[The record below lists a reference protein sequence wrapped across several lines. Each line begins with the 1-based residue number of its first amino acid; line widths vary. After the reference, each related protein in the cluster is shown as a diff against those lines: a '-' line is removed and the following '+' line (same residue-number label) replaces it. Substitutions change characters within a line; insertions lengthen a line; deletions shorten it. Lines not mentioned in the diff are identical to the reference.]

1 MTKDTTTSSYHFKNA
16 SCYGDAT
23 IEDRS
28 AMQRPLLEDM
38 EALIPQELLQEQD
51 EKNVTSH
58 PPAVSTGFR
67 IRFVLIGFVFGI
79 ITQAVTFGS
88 FEILLRRWGRNA
100 QPESHFDFFF
110 YFMLMVLSRIDIVV
124 NLAIPIG
131 FAFFSTRQGALYFRK
146 MFDREEASSMSR
158 LPAERFV
165 FVLSVSFF
173 TGVLLGSF
181 LGWLVVDI
189 LKGLPMKVLPFL
201 TMVICNVV
209 IYYLLLRSYDWVE
222 DEEESEEDEP
232 EDQQQAEVWHDIM
245 Y

>member
-1 MTKDTTTSSYHFKNA
+1 MTKNTTTSSYRFKNA

-28 AMQRPLLEDM
+28 ATLQRPLLEDM
-38 EALIPQELLQEQD
+38 EALIPQELLQQEHD
-51 EKNVTSH
+51 EKKVT
-58 PPAVSTGFR
+58 PPAVRVVSTGFH

-88 FEILLRRWGRNA
+88 LEILLWRWGRNP
-100 QPESHFDFFF
+100 QPQSHSDFFF

-131 FAFFSTRQGALYFRK
+131 FAFFSTNRGALYSRK
-146 MFDREEASSMSR
+146 MFDREEASSMCR
-158 LPAERFV
+158 LQAERFV
-165 FVLSVSFF
+165 FILSVSFF

-181 LGWLVVDI
+181 LGWLVEDI

-209 IYYLLLRSYDWVE
+209 IYYLLLRLYDWVE
-222 DEEESEEDEP
+222 DEESEEDEP
-232 EDQQQAEVWHDIM
+232 EDQQQAVVQF
-245 Y
+245 